1 MDELSAV
8 ETPGADTTPASL
20 LGADR
25 TEHIERRVA
34 AALVKMRP
42 GRRGAT
48 ALHDEIDLVLNAE
61 LLATGEPLEAATPV
75 EGKSDRRVRSNV
87 LEEALKQNTQAHV
100 DALSRAGLSTPV
112 LELLQSW
119 VEVTVDAR
127 VLQRQLELKRAIDSA
142 QAGARAPVLSLT
154 LGDPSEPLSAAELGQ
169 ALGGLSDETVRQR
182 ERAGEL
188 FSVLRPGRKRGREYP
203 AFQAWP
209 GIAGEPLAKVLDALR
224 SVSTSAAYGFFT
236 SPTDLLAGL
245 TPIEATLGRLTS
257 ARALDADAT
266 DLLAA
271 APDLRLAAVMKAAEA
286 YAASQAA

>member
-1 MDELSAV
+1 MNELSAV
-8 ETPGADTTPASL
+8 EKQGADTTSASL
-20 LGADR
+20 RGADR

-48 ALHDEIDLVLNAE
+48 ALHEEIDLVLNAE
-61 LLATGEPLEAATPV
+61 LLATAEPLEAVTLV

-100 DALSRAGLSTPV
+100 DALSQAGLSAPV

-127 VLQRQLELKRAIDSA
+127 VVQRQLEVKRAIDSA
-142 QAGARAPVLSLT
+142 DTEGRVPAPSPAES
-154 LGDPSEPLSAAELGQ
+154 DPSEPLSAAELGQ
-169 ALGGLSDETVRQR
+169 ALGGLSDETVRLR

-209 GIAGEPLAKVLDALR
+209 GIAGEPLAKVLAALR
-224 SVSTSAAYGFFT
+224 SVSASAAYGFFT

-245 TPIEATLGRLTS
+245 TPIEAALGRLTS

-266 DLLAA
+266 ELLAV

-286 YAASQAA
+286 YASQAA

>member
-1 MDELSAV
+1 MNEPSAI
-8 ETPGADTTPASL
+8 EMQGADTTAVSL
-20 LGADR
+20 RDADR
-25 TEHIERRVA
+25 AEQIERRVA

-48 ALHDEIDLVLNAE
+48 ALHEEIDLVLNAE
-61 LLATGEPLEAATPV
+61 LLVTAEPQEGVTLV
-75 EGKSDRRVRSNV
+75 EIKSDRRARSNV
-87 LEEALKQNTQAHV
+87 LDEALKQNTQAHV
-100 DALSRAGLSTPV
+100 DALSRAGLSAPV

-127 VLQRQLELKRAIDSA
+127 VVQRQLELKRATSVHTEGRA
-142 QAGARAPVLSLT
+142 QAPSLAVV
-154 LGDPSEPLSAAELGQ
+154 DPIEPLSAAELGQ

-209 GIAGEPLAKVLDALR
+209 GIAGEPLTKVLVTLR
-224 SVSTSAAYGFFT
+224 PSSASAAYGFFT

-271 APDLRLAAVMKAAEA
+271 AQAVRIAAVMKAAEA